1 MLVWQLSLPW
11 ATLPW
16 GWKGKR
22 VSGSEPP
29 QRSSLDKCASSVS
42 PWNNT
47 ELDLVMEAEVS
58 IRLLTCT
65 SLHLSWASSLR
76 WWEAWINMPAF
87 KAYVPVVTASA
98 RWWRVTFSCLRSTF
112 FPTSSLWQTWNTKL
126 IGTGSKP
133 WQVLCLWHYWFPW
146 GIVPDIDFDRDCKAS
161 LCKGSP
167 HSQAGLECSSG
178 MCREDYSLE
187 INVLNLKVC

>member
-1 MLVWQLSLPW
+1 MLVWQLSCQ
-11 ATLPW
+11 
-16 GWKGKR
+16 GWRCPGAGNER
-22 VSGSEPP
+22 VSGSRPL
-29 QRSSLDKCASSVS
+29 QLSFLDKCSSSVS

-47 ELDLVMEAEVS
+47 DLDLAMEAEVS
-58 IRLLTCT
+58 IHSLTCK
-65 SLHLSWASSLR
+65 SLHLSCVSDLCWL
-76 WWEAWINMPAF
+76 EAWINRAVF
-87 KAYVPVVTASA
+87 KAYVPAVTASA
-98 RWWRVTFSCLRSTF
+98 RWWCITFSCLHSTF
-112 FPTSSLWQTWNTKL
+112 FPTSSLWQMWNAKL